1 MIVKI
6 SAKAFEAESL
16 NLKNEFQQENKAE
29 KLNWIELN
37 HLKNKENITKSI
49 RILINL
55 HLMLE

>member
-29 KLNWIELN
+29 KQ
-37 HLKNKENITKSI
+37 TG
-49 RILINL
+49 
-55 HLMLE
+55 